1 MLQVGLTVVLLVG
14 AGLLLKSYQRLR
26 TADIGLPVDNVLT
39 MQFSLPAVHY
49 KQPVQMVEFME
60 QLITRVRALPGVTG
74 AGLINKAPG
83 QGWGG
88 DFLVTVVE
96 HPPLPPT

>member
-1 MLQVGLTVVLLVG
+1 
-14 AGLLLKSYQRLR
+14 
-26 TADIGLPVDNVLT
+26 
-39 MQFSLPAVHY
+39 
-49 KQPVQMVEFME
+49 MVEFME